1 MNIYKETKI
10 IELDTSVFEYGA
22 LYTISRNTNS
32 KNGYKLLVC
41 CSELDS
47 RYVSF
52 VVVDWI
58 TGSYTYKDIRLDIE
72 DDPDPTLEI
81 YRVCLDRDS
90 CDQRVYL
97 REEKTDYRALA
108 EKLYNVL
115 ERGAEDSCALD

>member
-1 MNIYKETKI
+1 MNIYKEKRI

-22 LYTISRNTNS
+22 LYTISRNMNS
-32 KNGYKLLVC
+32 QSGYKLLVC

-52 VVVDWI
+52 LVVDRI

-72 DDPDPTLEI
+72 DDPDPDLEI

-90 CDQRVYL
+90 RDQRVYL
-97 REEKTDYRALA
+97 REERTDYRALA
-108 EKLYNVL
+108 EKLYAQL
-115 ERGAEDSCALD
+115 EGEEE